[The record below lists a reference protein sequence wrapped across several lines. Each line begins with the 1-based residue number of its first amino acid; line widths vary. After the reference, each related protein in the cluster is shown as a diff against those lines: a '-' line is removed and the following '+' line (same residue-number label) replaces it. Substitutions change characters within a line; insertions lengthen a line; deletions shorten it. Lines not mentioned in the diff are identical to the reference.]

1 LGNDLIGR
9 LGNDLIGRHADE
21 CNCK

>member
-9 LGNDLIGRHADE
+9 LGNGLIGRHADE